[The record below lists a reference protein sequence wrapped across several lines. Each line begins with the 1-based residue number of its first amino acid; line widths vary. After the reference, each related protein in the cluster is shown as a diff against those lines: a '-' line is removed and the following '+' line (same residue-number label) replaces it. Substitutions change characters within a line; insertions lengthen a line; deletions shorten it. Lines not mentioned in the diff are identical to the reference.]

1 MELQLL
7 SVNVALPRVIGR
19 VDGQDILSGIAK
31 QPLEQ
36 QSVFVATT
44 NIAGDAQAD
53 LRVHG
58 GVDKAVYA
66 YPADHWPWWEQEK
79 MLPCRAGTFGENS
92 DGRRRRRIGCRDR
105 GSLSLGRC
113 DSRDQPAPRS
123 LLQVCHSHG
132 ACRCPQL
139 MTLSGRC
146 GWYYRVIEEGRA
158 PVPGCILVACS
169 RKRRAQRPGNISR
182 RFRSEHGNRSA
193 QAGRGGGRPGRKL
206 EKPCFRAPHE
216 ALQITLAMC
225 TKYNCHQ

>member
-1 MELQLL
+1 MELQLI

-79 MLPCRAGTFGENS
+79 MLPSRAGTFGENLTVEGADES
-92 DGRRRRRIGCRDR
+92 AVAIGDR
-105 GSLSLGRC
+105 FRWGDALLEIS
-113 DSRDQPAPRS
+113 QPRAPCFKFAIHTAR
-123 LLQVCHSHG
+123 
-132 ACRCPQL
+132 ADAPQL

-158 PVPGCILVACS
+158 PVPGASLS
-169 RKRRAQRPGNISR
+169 RVLAS
-182 RFRSEHGNRSA
+182 
-193 QAGRGGGRPGRKL
+193 GGPSVL
-206 EKPCFRAPHE
+206 ETFRAVFGRNMGTDLLKRVE
-216 ALQITLAMC
+216 AAEGLAESWR
-225 TKYNCHQ
+225 NPVSERLARHSESR